1 MDDNILYFII
11 GIGLGL
17 VIGAK
22 IAFIGWDRTRAELDE
37 CRMKNRGRTQFASTE
52 DPEDKPK

>member
-11 GIGLGL
+11 GVGLGI

-22 IAFIGWDRTRAELDE
+22 IAFIGWDCTRAELDE
-37 CRMKNRGRTQFASTE
+37 CRMKNRGRTQSAPTE
-52 DPEDKPK
+52 DSEDKPK